1 MILLQRLLRE
11 PLLHFFVVGGLF
23 FVVFGMVSKPS
34 PEPADRIVVG
44 PDQIEQLT
52 AGYQAVWRRP
62 PTNDELRVMIDGFV
76 REEVYYREALSL
88 GLDRDD
94 TVIRRRLQQ
103 KMEFMTDSGADLLEP
118 AAGELEAYFAANER
132 TYRHEPR
139 LAFAQ
144 IYLGEAPAPEDIS
157 RVLNALQSDPATDPF
172 TLGEPTLLPAELGL
186 SPPEAIDGVFGT
198 GFFELLAGLPLAG
211 WSRPVSSAYG
221 IHLVRILDSVPAIA
235 PPLEEV
241 HDVVL
246 RDWKAAK
253 ALEIRELQYARLRER
268 YVVEI
273 PGTDAPAAEDR

>member
-1 MILLQRLLRE
+1 MTLLQRLLRE
-11 PLLHFFVVGGLF
+11 PLIHFFVIGGLF
-23 FVVFGMVSKPS
+23 FVVFAMVSKPG

-52 AGYQAVWRRP
+52 AGYQAVWRRS
-62 PTNDELRVMIDGFV
+62 PTKDELRVMIDGFV

-88 GLDRDD
+88 GLDRND

-103 KMEFMTDSGADLLEP
+103 KMEFMTDSGTDLLEP
-118 AAGELEAYFAANER
+118 ATGELEAYFAANEQA
-132 TYRHEPR
+132 YRREPR

-144 IYLGEAPAPEDIS
+144 IYLGQAPSPEDIS
-157 RVLNALQSDPATDPF
+157 RVLSALQSDPATDPF
-172 TLGEPTLLPAELGL
+172 NLGEPTLLPAELGL

-198 GFFELLAGLPLAG
+198 GFFDLLADLPLGG
-211 WSRPVSSAYG
+211 WSGPVSSAYG
-221 IHLVRILDSVPAIA
+221 IHMVRILDSLPGAT
-235 PPLEEV
+235 PPLQDV
-241 HDVVL
+241 HDAVL

-253 ALEIRELQYARLRER
+253 ALEIRELLYARLRER